1 MADAE
6 RTIMTSDL
14 QAGLT
19 HEKDMLTLAVA
30 SRNDLLRN
38 LFNTP
43 AVLNALFPDLRLVSL
58 TTNQVL
64 YEQGDRIDTVYFPLD
79 SIVSG
84 LAIMEDGTTVETAMV
99 GHEGLVGISTIL
111 GSGISRQWIWTT
123 ISGNAVAL
131 DARILERVFVQ
142 NEHALKAFLSSYRRL
157 ITQVSQR
164 CVCNT
169 RHTILER
176 LCCWLLMIHDRVGG
190 ENLKLT
196 QEMIASRLG
205 ARRAGITVAAGML
218 QDMHGIEY
226 RRGQLNIR
234 HREALELAVC
244 ECYGIMRA
252 GFEHPESPERFN

>member
-1 MADAE
+1 M
-6 RTIMTSDL
+6 
-14 QAGLT
+14 
-19 HEKDMLTLAVA
+19 EKDMLTPAVA
-30 SRNDLLRN
+30 SRNDLLKHLLSTQSIKN
-38 LFNTP
+38 GL
-43 AVLNALFPDLRLVSL
+43 LPDLRLVSL

-64 YEQGDRIDTVYFPLD
+64 YEQGDRMDTVYFPLD
-79 SIVSG
+79 SVVSG
-84 LAIMEDGTTVETAMV
+84 LAIMEDGTTVETAML
-99 GHEGLVGISTIL
+99 GREGLVGISMIL
-111 GSGISRQWIWTT
+111 GSGFSRQWIWTT
-123 ISGNAVAL
+123 ISGHAVAL
-131 DARILERVFVQ
+131 DTRVLERMFVQ
-142 NEHALKAFLSSYRRL
+142 NEHALRAFLSCYRRL

-226 RRGQLNIR
+226 RRGQLHIR
-234 HREALELAVC
+234 NREALALVVC

-252 GFEHPESPERFN
+252 EFEHHESPELFNSFTVNKQATHG

>member
-1 MADAE
+1 
-6 RTIMTSDL
+6 MTSNL

-19 HEKDMLTLAVA
+19 LEKDMLTSTVA
-30 SRNDLLRN
+30 SRNDLLSH
-38 LFNTP
+38 LFSSP
-43 AVLNALFPDLRLVSL
+43 AIKDSLLPDLRLVSL

-64 YEQGDRIDTVYFPLD
+64 YEQGDRIDTAYFPVD
-79 SIVSG
+79 SVVSG
-84 LAIMEDGTTVETAMV
+84 LAIMEDGTTVETAML
-99 GHEGLVGISTIL
+99 GREALVGISTLL
-111 GSGISRQWIWTT
+111 GSGLSRQWIWTT

-131 DARILERVFVQ
+131 DTRILERMFVQ
-142 NEHALKAFLSSYRRL
+142 NEHALRAFLSCYRRL

-190 ENLKLT
+190 DNLKLT

-218 QDMHGIEY
+218 QEMHGIEY
-226 RRGQLNIR
+226 RRGQLHIR
-234 HREALELAVC
+234 NREVLEQVVC
-244 ECYGIMRA
+244 ECYNIMRA
-252 GFEHPESPERFN
+252 QTNKLNTHNYSTFSL